1 MTTRRTLLLTLL
13 TLAICSAA
21 VSVSAQE
28 WGGLYRYNA
37 NFGRNAGGTT
47 MRVTYEIA
55 IEDGPTPDAEITAD
69 GYQTGNTLFC
79 TSRTKGS
86 SIELRF
92 QSYPD
97 GKMENEYGVKL
108 YKKGDVLI
116 TLTRVTKAGK
126 TTYRAVI
133 GKYNTDVKGPVY
145 FKKIR

>member
-1 MTTRRTLLLTLL
+1 MTAHRTFLLTILAMSICFATL
-13 TLAICSAA
+13 T
-21 VSVSAQE
+21 VSAQE

-69 GYQTGNTLFC
+69 GYQTGNTVLC
-79 TSRTKGS
+79 NTRQKGNS
-86 SIELRF
+86 LELRF
-92 QSYPD
+92 LSYPD
-97 GKMENEYGVKL
+97 GKMENQFGVKL
-108 YKKGDVLI
+108 YKKNDLLI
-116 TLTRVTKAGK
+116 TLTRVTSAGK
-126 TTYRAVI
+126 TKYRAVI

>member
-1 MTTRRTLLLTLL
+1 MTAHRTFLLIILAMSICFATL
-13 TLAICSAA
+13 
-21 VSVSAQE
+21 SVSAQE

-69 GYQTGNTLFC
+69 GYQTGNTVLC
-79 TSRTKGS
+79 NTRQKGNS
-86 SIELRF
+86 LELRF
-92 QSYPD
+92 LSYPD
-97 GKMENEYGVKL
+97 GKMENDFGVKL
-108 YKKGDVLI
+108 YEKGDVLI